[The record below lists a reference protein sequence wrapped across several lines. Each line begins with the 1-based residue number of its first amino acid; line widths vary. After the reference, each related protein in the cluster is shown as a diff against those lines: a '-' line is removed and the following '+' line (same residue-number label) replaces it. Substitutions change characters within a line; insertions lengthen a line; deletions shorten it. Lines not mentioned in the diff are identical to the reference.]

1 MILKKFKAV
10 QAFVLDVDG
19 VLTNGQV
26 LVTESGQQLRQF
38 DIKDGYAVKLA
49 VDLGYPIAVITGG
62 NCPGV
67 VKRLNGLGIHE
78 VFTGIHDKE
87 RVLVDWLKQKQIDPD
102 QVLYMGDDMPDLP
115 CLRKVGLPTCPND
128 ATEEVKQAASYISPR
143 EGGHGAIR
151 DVIEKV
157 LKLQGKWPN

>member
-1 MILKKFKAV
+1 MILKNFKEV
-10 QAFVLDVDG
+10 RAFVLDVDG

-49 VDLGYPIAVITGG
+49 ADSGYPIAVITGG

-67 VKRLNGLGIHE
+67 VKRLNTLGIHE
-78 VFTGIHDKE
+78 VFTGIHQKE
-87 RVLVDWLKQKQIDPD
+87 QVLVDWLKKKEIDPVN
-102 QVLYMGDDMPDLP
+102 VLYMGDDMPDLP

-128 ATEEVKQAASYISPR
+128 AAEEVKQAASYISPR
-143 EGGHGAIR
+143 EGGHGAVR